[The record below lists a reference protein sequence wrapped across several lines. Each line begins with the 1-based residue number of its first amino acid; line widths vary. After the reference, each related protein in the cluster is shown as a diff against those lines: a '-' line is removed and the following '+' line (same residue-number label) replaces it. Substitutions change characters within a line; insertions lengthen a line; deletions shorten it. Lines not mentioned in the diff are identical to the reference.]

1 MNFPVSLKDFE
12 KRAKHTL
19 PKYVYDYFSSG
30 STEEQTLK
38 DNCDA
43 FKRSK
48 VLKHFVCNLPV
59 TLVEIFLTKTTKNK
73 L

>member
-12 KRAKHTL
+12 KHAKHNL
-19 PKYVYDYFSSG
+19 PKFVYDYFSSG

-43 FKRSK
+43 FKRSE
-48 VLKHFVCNLPV
+48 VLKNFIHNLQV
-59 TLVEIFLTKTTKNK
+59 I
-73 L
+73 